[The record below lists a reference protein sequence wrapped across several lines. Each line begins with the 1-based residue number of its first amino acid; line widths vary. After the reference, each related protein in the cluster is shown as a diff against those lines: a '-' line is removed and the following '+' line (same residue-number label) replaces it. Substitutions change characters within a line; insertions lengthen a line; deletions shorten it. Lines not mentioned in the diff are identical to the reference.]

1 MTTPNTTSDDVKE
14 VSIVDYFYSL
24 LSKRTKTRELWEESN
39 KLCAQEPHNRAYARN
54 CEKLGKKLD
63 SIEEEIEKNKK

>member
-24 LSKRTKTRELWEESN
+24 LSKELKHVN
-39 KLCAQEPHNRAYARN
+39 Y
-54 CEKLGKKLD
+54 
-63 SIEEEIEKNKK
+63 EKNLTNYVPKNLTIEHTQETVKNWEKN